1 MRKPV
6 MLVFLP
12 AILVCV
18 LCFHLISYSNT
29 GATEAALS
37 RGAIKVPATMVWA
50 NPGQP
55 RDYDQLILAAN
66 NEPLAWAEGMNT
78 AMRLWLV
85 GQVETMLLY
94 GEQVVILAEQEG
106 WVQVAAPG
114 HRIAADGRGYPGW
127 IPAAHVATNDN
138 YLANVDQLPAVA
150 VKKPFAGVYED
161 IQLTKRLHEASYM
174 VTLPLLKE
182 YQHSL
187 AVSLPDGNVGY
198 LSREAVKRTAGITFS
213 PEEIVAEARQFLGLD
228 YIWAGTG
235 AYGFDCSGLTMRLYQ
250 SQGINIPR
258 DADEQAWAGTA
269 VQQQDLQPGDL
280 VFYARWGEIYHVGM
294 YIGDGLMIHAPNSSS
309 AVQIDGIADG
319 FYSNNIWGYRRYA

>member
-1 MRKPV
+1 M
-6 MLVFLP
+6 
-12 AILVCV
+12 
-18 LCFHLISYSNT
+18 
-29 GATEAALS
+29 
-37 RGAIKVPATMVWA
+37 
-50 NPGQP
+50 
-55 RDYDQLILAAN
+55 AAN

-114 HRIAADGRGYPGW
+114 DRIAADGRGYPGW

-228 YIWAGTG
+228 YIWAGT
-235 AYGFDCSGLTMRLYQ
+235 
-250 SQGINIPR
+250 
-258 DADEQAWAGTA
+258 
-269 VQQQDLQPGDL
+269 
-280 VFYARWGEIYHVGM
+280 
-294 YIGDGLMIHAPNSSS
+294 
-309 AVQIDGIADG
+309 
-319 FYSNNIWGYRRYA
+319 